1 MCTDIIEK
9 AEISGSGKGADGW
22 FSLRQAN
29 VYYDHP
35 FHAPLDHALIIDFV
49 QDPDTPGHRVAV
61 ELTFDSAVRLMESIR
76 AALDS
81 GIDAHALDH
90 QSSHQS
96 SHQSAPALA
105 SSGAR

>member
-9 AEISGSGKGADGW
+9 AEVSGSGKGADGW

-35 FHAPLDHALIIDFV
+35 FHAPLDHALIVDFV

-61 ELTFDSAVRLMESIR
+61 ELSFESAERLIAAIR
-76 AALDS
+76 AALDT
-81 GIDAHALDH
+81 GIDAHAQDI
-90 QSSHQS
+90 QSI
-96 SHQSAPALA
+96 PALA
-105 SSGAR
+105 HAH